1 MIVKDKVVGS
11 ERDVRLDVFRGLA
24 NWAIFIDHIPDNVVA
39 WLTTRNYGFSDAADL
54 FVYISG
60 YTATF
65 VYARYMKASGLLVG
79 ASLLLGRVW
88 QIYVAHVLLFVAYVA
103 SIGYVAQTFD
113 HSHLLDEFNVR
124 LLIKDPIEML
134 KHGLLLEFK
143 PLNLDVLPLYIVIM
157 AAFPPVLW
165 AVVRYPNV
173 TLAASLLLYVAA
185 RTFDWNLPAYPTGT
199 WYFNPFAWQFLFMI
213 GAWMAVGG
221 VAKLRPLLQR
231 EEFTALAVAYLM
243 FSFAV
248 AMAVRFPEIGEVLP
262 SGFLMLFAND
272 KTNLAPVRILH
283 FLALAFVV
291 LRFLPHDAR
300 ALKSRWLRP
309 MIVCGQ
315 RSLEVFCVGVF
326 LSFVGHFLIEL
337 ISNTIAFQILVSIA
351 GIGAMIAVATYRT
364 WTKGLRSVSPNQSDP
379 QNGAMPG

>member
-1 MIVKDKVVGS
+1 MTDKTNDIGS
-11 ERDVRLDVFRGLA
+11 RRDVRLDVFRGLA
-24 NWAIFIDHIPDNVVA
+24 NWAIFIDHIPNNVVA

-65 VYARYMKASGLLVG
+65 VYGRYMRASGFLVG

-88 QIYVAHVLLFVAYVA
+88 QIYVAHVLLFVGYVA

-157 AAFPPVLW
+157 AAFPPALW
-165 AVVRYPNV
+165 AVVRFPNAA
-173 TLAASLLLYVAA
+173 LATSFLLYVAA
-185 RTFDWNLPAYPTGT
+185 QMFGWNLRAYPAGS

-213 GAWMAVGG
+213 GAWMASGG
-221 VAKLRPLLQR
+221 ASKLRALLQR
-231 EEFTALAVAYLM
+231 REITVLAILYLM
-243 FSFAV
+243 LSFAV
-248 AMAVRFPEIGEVLP
+248 AMAVRFPEIGSALP
-262 SGFLMLFAND
+262 AQFLTHFAND

-283 FLALAFVV
+283 FLALAFIVV
-291 LRFLPHDAR
+291 RFVPNDA
-300 ALKSRWLRP
+300 AVLKSPLLRP
-309 MIVCGQ
+309 AILCGQ

-337 ISNTIAFQILVSIA
+337 ISDSIAFQIVVSVA
-351 GIGAMIAVATYRT
+351 GIGAMTAVASYRT
-364 WTKGLRSVSPNQSDP
+364 WTKGLRLVPSKQ
-379 QNGAMPG
+379 ALKAA

>member
-1 MIVKDKVVGS
+1 MTDKTNDIGS
-11 ERDVRLDVFRGLA
+11 RRDVRLDVFRGLA
-24 NWAIFIDHIPDNVVA
+24 NWAIFIDHIPNNVVA

-65 VYARYMKASGLLVG
+65 VYARYMRASGFLVG

-134 KHGLLLEFK
+134 KHGLLLQFK

-157 AAFPPVLW
+157 AMFPPALW
-165 AVVRYPNV
+165 AVLRYPNP
-173 TLAASLLLYVAA
+173 TLAASFLLYVAA
-185 RTFDWNLPAYPTGT
+185 QIFGWNLRAYPAGT
-199 WYFNPFAWQFLFMI
+199 WYFNPYAWQFLFMI
-213 GAWMAVGG
+213 GAWMASGG
-221 VAKLRPLLQR
+221 AKKLRSWLQR
-231 EEFTALAVAYLM
+231 REITVLAILYLLL
-243 FSFAV
+243 SFAV
-248 AMAVRFPEIGEVLP
+248 AMAVRFPEIGSALP
-262 SGFLMLFAND
+262 AEFLTVFAND
-272 KTNLAPVRILH
+272 KTNLTPVRILH
-283 FLALAFVV
+283 FLALAFIVV
-291 LRFLPHDAR
+291 QLVPNDA
-300 ALKSRWLRP
+300 AVLKSRLLRP
-309 MIVCGQ
+309 AIVCGQ

-337 ISNTIAFQILVSIA
+337 ISDSVAFQIVVSVA
-351 GIGAMIAVATYRT
+351 GIGAMTAVASYRT
-364 WTKGLRSVSPNQSDP
+364 WTKGLRSVSSKQTFK
-379 QNGAMPG
+379 AA